1 MTYDVQIPEGPATL
15 DMTEAAVA
23 QAPTRAVPVRIP
35 TARYTAPE
43 FFERELRDLWPR
55 TWQLACTV
63 DHVSEP
69 GDFYEHRVG
78 KLSILVV
85 RGDDGEL
92 RAFQNV
98 CRHRGAELCSGAGE
112 GLQELRCP
120 FHRWTWGLDGR
131 LREVPSRREFGVRN
145 DDYPLFV
152 ASVGTWGPL
161 VFVNGDPD
169 AATTQPLAE
178 FLDPVPREAAWSRV
192 DDWRCTAVVS
202 MRQECNWKTLIEAF
216 SETYHVQGIHREM
229 LGMADD
235 VHGPE
240 VLWARHGRLVQ
251 SYGVQSPR
259 VGRVLDDAE
268 VYRSFIEVMGGRMGI
283 ENPDAPLP
291 PIAEGATLRDVLAA
305 QIVEHHRAQGIEL
318 GDFTTEQLL
327 DLEQYNLFPNITVLF
342 FADMLSIV
350 RSRPGAHVEEA
361 FMDGFFFRRVNPGDT
376 TPRTKPYAVDL
387 DTGDEPPFGLVLN
400 QDVRN
405 FVQSQRGLHQPGL
418 EHLSVSPTA
427 ECRIVNLHR
436 YLERALG
443 ITPTEMPGLVENG
456 LELPA

>member
-1 MTYDVQIPEGPATL
+1 MTYEVQLPTDDTPLQMEEAVVTTSPART
-15 DMTEAAVA
+15 
-23 QAPTRAVPVRIP
+23 VPVLIP
-35 TARYTAPE
+35 AARYTSPE
-43 FFERELRDLWPR
+43 WFERELRDMWPN
-55 TWQLACTV
+55 TWQLACTL

-69 GDFYEHRVG
+69 GDYYEHKVG

-98 CRHRGAELCSGAGE
+98 CRHRGAELCTGAGG

-145 DDYPLFV
+145 DDYPLFE

-161 VFVNGDPD
+161 VFVNGDP
-169 AATTQPLAE
+169 AAAGTEPLAGW
-178 FLDPVPREAAWSRV
+178 LHPVPQETAWSRI
-192 DDWRCTAVVS
+192 DEWRCTAVVS

-240 VLWARHGRLVQ
+240 VLWEHHGRLVQ

-259 VGRVLDDAE
+259 VGRTLDDAE
-268 VYRSFIEVMGGRMGI
+268 VYRAFVEVMGERMGVKDL
-283 ENPDAPLP
+283 DAPVP
-291 PIAEGATLRDVLAA
+291 PIHDGGTLRDAIAA
-305 QIVEHHRAQGIEL
+305 QIVEHNRAQGVEL
-318 GDFTTEQLL
+318 GDFTTSQLL

-342 FADMLSIV
+342 FGDMLSIV

-361 FMDGFFFRRVNPGDT
+361 FMDGFFFRREQNLDA
-376 TPRTKPYAVDL
+376 PRTKPYAVDL
-387 DTGDEPPFGLVLN
+387 DTGAEPPFGMVLN

-405 FVQSQRGLHQPGL
+405 FLPSQRGLHQPGF
-418 EHLSVSPTA
+418 EHLTVSPTA

-436 YLERALG
+436 NLERALG
-443 ITPTEMPGLVENG
+443 ITPTEMLGLAENG
-456 LELPA
+456 LELA